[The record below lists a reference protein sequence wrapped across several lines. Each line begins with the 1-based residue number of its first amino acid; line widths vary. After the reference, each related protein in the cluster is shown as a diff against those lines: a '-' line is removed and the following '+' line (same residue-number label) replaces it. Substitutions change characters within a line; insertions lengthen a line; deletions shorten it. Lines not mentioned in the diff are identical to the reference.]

1 MELAVFL
8 IFAGLALAS
17 ALTVVLHR
25 DPVKSTLSLVVTLF
39 STAVLFILL
48 GAPFVGVLQV
58 LVYTGAI
65 VVLFLF
71 VVMLLN
77 LGREARRS
85 EPGGSFQ
92 KVAAGAGA
100 LAFAAFAGIA
110 VWRTSAGAEPAELTE
125 AFVALRG
132 FSAELFE
139 RFLLPFEIIGLLLLV
154 AVIAAYIVAKR
165 PGPERPLPTPLERAT
180 GEARVDPEGE
190 EAP

>member
-1 MELAVFL
+1 MELAVFA

-17 ALTVVLHR
+17 ALVVVLHR

-39 STAVLFILL
+39 STGVLFVLL

-85 EPGGSFQ
+85 EPGGHFQ

-110 VWRTSAGAEPAELTE
+110 VWRTSEGASPGELT
-125 AFVALRG
+125 
-132 FSAELFE
+132 
-139 RFLLPFEIIGLLLLV
+139 
-154 AVIAAYIVAKR
+154 
-165 PGPERPLPTPLERAT
+165 
-180 GEARVDPEGE
+180 
-190 EAP
+190 